1 MAINFGK
8 LMTGL
13 QIGGGIMGGLA
24 TVSVTKSLLDEAIE
38 IAPYVLGGTVMI
50 GSLIIIIKFG

>member
-1 MAINFGK
+1 MPNFGK

-50 GSLIIIIKFG
+50 GSIIIIVKFA

>member
-1 MAINFGK
+1 MPLNLSNIV
-8 LMTGL
+8 TGL

-38 IAPYVLGGTVMI
+38 IAPYALVGTVMI
-50 GSLIIIIKFG
+50 GSIIIIVKFA

>member
-50 GSLIIIIKFG
+50 GSIIIIVKFG

>member
-50 GSLIIIIKFG
+50 GSIIIIVKFA